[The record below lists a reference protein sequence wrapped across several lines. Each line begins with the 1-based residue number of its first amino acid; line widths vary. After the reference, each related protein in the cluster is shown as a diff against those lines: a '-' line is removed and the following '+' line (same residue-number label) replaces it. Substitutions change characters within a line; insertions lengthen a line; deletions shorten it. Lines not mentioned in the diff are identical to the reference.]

1 MKTVKPINAILFTAI
16 FSLIIGYLFQFNI
29 YATFSVLFI
38 VGMFIKLEK
47 GALFMAVQKEIW
59 ENDII
64 GNLFKNNDFAKRA
77 YNADQFVIGGKIVHI
92 PTAGLPSPSQKNVTV
107 FPINAVKRAD
117 DEVLYSLDNYY
128 QSPKFVEKVEQYELS
143 YDKRQSIMGEQQA
156 QLIQDCMEGLL
167 YRWSLKGKNMDTSIS
182 YVLTTGANTATDV
195 LAGAAGQRKTF
206 DKTAFGKI
214 KKAFDNA
221 NISPTGRVALLTAN
235 HYQQFIDSLSD
246 AAQTNFY
253 RFADMQR
260 GVIGTFLGFE
270 VLMRSSVQRWRNN
283 AGVWTPVD
291 QQDAAFAPGAND
303 SAASLFYFDQAVER
317 AKGDVNVFD
326 DAGRPEYYGDVFS
339 MNMRL
344 GGRVRRPEGITAVIE
359 DIAV

>member
-16 FSLIIGYLFQFNI
+16 FSLIIGSLFQFNV
-29 YATFSVLFI
+29 YATFTVLFI
-38 VGMFIKLEK
+38 MALFMKPAEN
-47 GALFMAVQKEIW
+47 ALFMAVQKEIW

-64 GNLFKNNDFAKRA
+64 VNLFKNNDFAKRA

-92 PTAGLPSPSQKNVTV
+92 PVAGAPDASQKNVTV

-117 DEVLYSLDNYY
+117 DEVLYPLDTFY
-128 QSPKFVEKVEQYELS
+128 QIPKFVEKVEQYELS
-143 YDKRQSIMGEQQA
+143 YDKRQSIMGEQQS

-167 YRWSLKGKNMDTSIS
+167 YRWSLQGKNMDTPIN
-182 YVLTTGANTATDV
+182 YVLTTGAATATDV
-195 LAGAAGQRKTF
+195 LTGAAGSRKTF
-206 DKTAFGKI
+206 DKTVFGAI

-253 RFADMQR
+253 RFADMQK
-260 GVIGTFLGFE
+260 GVIGQFLGFD
-270 VLMRSSVQRWRNN
+270 VLMRSSVQRWRRT
-283 AGVWTPVD
+283 AGVWASVD
-291 QQDAAFAPGAND
+291 IQAAGFAPGADD
-303 SAASLFYFDQAVER
+303 SAASLFYYDQYVER
-317 AKGDVNVFD
+317 ARGDVNVFD
-326 DAGRPEYYGDVFS
+326 SANRPEYYGDVFS

-344 GGRVRRPEGITAVIE
+344 GGRVRKAVGVTAVVE
-359 DIAV
+359 DIV